1 MAIVKFKDSK
11 VNFQNLLAFGFVKQ
25 GTKYQFQTPIVEQQ
39 FILKITV
46 SADGSLETHVFDSET
61 QDEYVLHLQAG
72 VSGKFVALVAA
83 EYQAVLKKIQDSCYD
98 SDVFKAPQAKAVIKH
113 MKVTYDNQL
122 EFLWKKLPHYAVLRR
137 SDTNKWYGIL
147 FIISKSKLGIASEGE
162 VTVIDLRATPEEI
175 TRIVDNKIYFRGY
188 HMSKKT
194 WYSIILDNS
203 VKDSEIFER
212 MQTSYELA
220 K

>member
-46 SADGSLETHVFDSET
+46 DADGGLETHVFDSET

-83 EYQAVLKKIQDSCYD
+83 EYQAVLCSRV
-98 SDVFKAPQAKAVIKH
+98 SSS
-113 MKVTYDNQL
+113 T
-122 EFLWKKLPHYAVLRR
+122 E
-137 SDTNKWYGIL
+137 
-147 FIISKSKLGIASEGE
+147 
-162 VTVIDLRATPEEI
+162 
-175 TRIVDNKIYFRGY
+175 
-188 HMSKKT
+188 
-194 WYSIILDNS
+194 
-203 VKDSEIFER
+203 KDSG
-212 MQTSYELA
+212 
-220 K
+220 